1 MSIEEIKDLPRNS
14 RLSRNLKNLYLDPNN
29 YRFVDNQNHK
39 PIDEEN
45 LLDPQIQ
52 KRSRIFI
59 EGRNQENIR
68 DLIASFKANGFLDVD
83 IIQVREL
90 GDNRYLVL
98 EGNRR
103 VTALKALQEA
113 HENGFDIG
121 KLDPSIFRSVPFEIH
136 SKEESEKHLIVMGLK
151 HISGN
156 KKWSTYN
163 QSKLLYDYLKPYEG
177 LARDEYTNKENE
189 LVNSLGITKHRLR
202 SMLRVYNL
210 IQEYKQSD
218 YSEQFSPEMV
228 GIFEEIMKKPV
239 IKNWLGWNDIGYHS
253 SNKINLER
261 LFSWI
266 SKTEVYAELEENTEE
281 DEEIYD
287 NGDDYKEIEPII
299 TKSLEIRDLA
309 LFIDNDKALK
319 VMEEERSLA
328 RGLVSS
334 GSVDK
339 QNYQSALSGLS
350 ESLKGLL
357 LYSSLISVDD
367 TKTLDEAKDKLLKI
381 IPKKSTLN
389 IEGGNYTTVFE
400 YSVKQ
405 HFEKIHITKYKKLK
419 NFSLDNLNKINIF
432 AGLNNTGKTSLLEA
446 IFLLTQR
453 NDMSSYFKLIRHKN
467 KCSVLSPVFLNA
479 VFQDKILLNG
489 KFNDTEVS
497 IEMEKYEAVNIDKKD
512 DYIASYKLSSEIDN
526 KEITNIVHTYVHESM
541 KRTSDQVSHLCASSF
556 KSPYFHDIDDSVSD
570 YNKSVELK
578 INTDDGE
585 AKLALNLVIEFM
597 KKVDDSIVDIR
608 YTEEMDIKRF
618 LIDSKYS
625 LDRSFDLTSYGEG
638 IQRIFYTAL
647 SFASCRNGVL
657 FIDEY
662 ETAIHYSLLKE
673 FTKLT
678 QELSEVFNVQV
689 FLTSH
694 SKECIQ
700 AFVDNGYKNDQL
712 TAFRMINDDGK
723 ITTKRVDGERF
734 KYLVESID
742 LDIRG

>member
-1 MSIEEIKDLPRNS
+1 
-14 RLSRNLKNLYLDPNN
+14 
-29 YRFVDNQNHK
+29 
-39 PIDEEN
+39 
-45 LLDPQIQ
+45 
-52 KRSRIFI
+52 
-59 EGRNQENIR
+59 
-68 DLIASFKANGFLDVD
+68 
-83 IIQVREL
+83 
-90 GDNRYLVL
+90 
-98 EGNRR
+98 
-103 VTALKALQEA
+103 
-113 HENGFDIG
+113 
-121 KLDPSIFRSVPFEIH
+121 
-136 SKEESEKHLIVMGLK
+136 
-151 HISGN
+151 
-156 KKWSTYN
+156 
-163 QSKLLYDYLKPYEG
+163 
-177 LARDEYTNKENE
+177 
-189 LVNSLGITKHRLR
+189 
-202 SMLRVYNL
+202 
-210 IQEYKQSD
+210 
-218 YSEQFSPEMV
+218 
-228 GIFEEIMKKPV
+228 MKKPV

-266 SKTEVYAELEENTEE
+266 SKTEVYAELVENTEE

-467 KCSVLSPVFLNA
+467 KCSLLSPVFLNA